1 MGKKYIII
9 GSRSSI
15 LAIRQA
21 EEIKN
26 ELERFYPTY
35 RFKIRRLKAKADTSK
50 NLSLAAFDS
59 AGVFTKDIDSALISG
74 DIDIAVHSMKD
85 LPTELTH
92 SLAIACVPK
101 RLSPYDVLISRS
113 SLRLKNLPMGA
124 GIGTSSPRRNA
135 FLLNLR
141 NDLRVEPIRGNI
153 DTRIRKLDRG
163 DLDGIVVAEAA
174 LRRIGLENRIAEV
187 FKEEDMLPQAGQGA
201 LAIVVRDNDVKIKR
215 LLKPLNH
222 RISFI
227 ETMAEREFLN
237 TLGGGCRSPVGILAK
252 AKINI
257 IKIKAAIVSPDGKRK
272 ISKSICGDIS
282 QALELARNL
291 AEMIKKVLK

>member
-1 MGKKYIII
+1 MEKKCIII

-21 EEIKN
+21 EEIKDA
-26 ELERFYPTY
+26 LGRCYPTY
-35 RFKIRRLKAKADTSK
+35 RFKVRRLRTKADTSK
-50 NLSLAAFDS
+50 NLSLTAFDS
-59 AGVFTKDIDSALISG
+59 VGVFTKDIDSALISG

-85 LPTELTH
+85 LPTELTR
-92 SLAIACVPK
+92 SLVIACVPK
-101 RLSPYDVLISRS
+101 RLSPYDVLISRF

-124 GIGTSSPRRNA
+124 WIGTSSPRRKA

-141 NDLRVEPIRGNI
+141 DDVRVEPIRGNI
-153 DTRIRKLDRG
+153 DTRIRKLDKG

-174 LRRIGLENRIAEV
+174 LKRIGLENRIAEV

-201 LAIVVRDNDVKIKR
+201 LAIVVRDDDIKIKR

-237 TLGGGCRSPVGILAK
+237 TLGGGCRSTVGILAR
-252 AKINI
+252 AKSSI
-257 IKIKAAIVSPDGKRK
+257 IKIKAAIISPDRKRK

-282 QALELARNL
+282 QALALARNL